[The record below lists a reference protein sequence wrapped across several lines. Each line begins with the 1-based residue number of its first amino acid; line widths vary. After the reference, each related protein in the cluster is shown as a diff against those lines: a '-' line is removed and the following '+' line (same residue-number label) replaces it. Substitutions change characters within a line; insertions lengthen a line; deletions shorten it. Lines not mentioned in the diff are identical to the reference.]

1 MNIKDL
7 NKEIKECKKCKL
19 SESRIN
25 ALPGEGN
32 VNATIMLIAQ
42 APGKEEDREGKMF
55 IGPTGRVLDELFKE
69 IDLDRDEIYMTNL
82 IKCMLPK
89 YRKPKQDEIDICT
102 HYLDKEIE
110 IINPDT
116 LVPFGYCAT
125 RHIFEKYSLPAPESI
140 AEFKE
145 LYGRL
150 FLTREKKILPLKH
163 PTYLLFDDSIRDE
176 TIETYRK
183 IKTLSEDCKWY
194 QECPMKIFY
203 EKGALDRKWIKL
215 YCKGDWLSCVRYA
228 LEESGEP
235 HPDWMLPDGSL
246 DEKLCNYTG
255 I

>member
-32 VNATIMLIAQ
+32 LDATIMLIAQ
-42 APGKEEDREGKMF
+42 APGKEEDKEGKMF

-125 RHIFEKYSLPAPESI
+125 RHIFEKYSLPAPKSR

-150 FLTREKKILPLKH
+150 FLTIEKKILPLKH
-163 PTYLLFDDSIRDE
+163 PTSLLFDDSIRDE